1 MSLAGRTGA
10 AVRRGPLGQRTFSLL
25 TLGQATSTIGDFCY
39 AVALPWLVLS
49 QHGGPALL
57 GAVLACYGVP
67 RTVLIPVGGML
78 ADKIGPRA
86 IMLGADSVRC
96 ALAAGLAA
104 LAVTHT
110 VSLLALGPVAALI
123 GAGAGLFLPAAMSI
137 MPALLPGDQ
146 LQAGNAINGAVMEV
160 GALVGPAAGGVIVAL
175 AGSAAAFSADAGS
188 FLISALTLALIGSRW
203 APIRAQAA
211 AAPETAGT
219 PASAS
224 PADAALADPP
234 LADAGLAATSLADTA
249 LADTALADTALGDTA
264 LGDTALAASDLPADG
279 GIWTMLRHSQVLR
292 LFIVV
297 CVTANLA
304 FGGAFEVALP
314 ALAHARF
321 GAEGY
326 GAMLACLGAG
336 AVLGTLAAARGGKIH
351 RPAMASGYAFLIESL
366 AIGLIPFLG
375 GLPGAAAATFVF
387 GACNGFANTV
397 ILTQIQKWAP
407 PQLLGRVMSVIM
419 LSSMGSFPLSVFVT
433 GLLVRRFGAVP
444 FFPFAAV
451 FLAVS
456 ILFALTQRVY
466 RDFGSPGPQPAR
478 PSGQAA
484 LGSVR

>member
-1 MSLAGRTGA
+1 MSPAGRAGA
-10 AVRRGPLGQRTFSLL
+10 AVRRGPLGQRAFSLL
-25 TLGQATSTIGDFCY
+25 TLGQATSTLGDFCY

-57 GAVLACYGVP
+57 GAVLACYGIP
-67 RTVLIPVGGML
+67 RTILIPVGGIL

-96 ALAAGLAA
+96 ALAAGLAG

-123 GAGAGLFLPAAMSI
+123 GAGAGLFIPASMTI

-146 LQAGNAINGAVMEV
+146 LQAGNAINGAALEV
-160 GALVGPAAGGVIVAL
+160 GSLAGPAIGGVIVAL

-203 APIRAQAA
+203 APVRAQQAA
-211 AAPETAGT
+211 APAETAAA
-219 PASAS
+219 PAQ
-224 PADAALADPP
+224 ADAAPADLEPG
-234 LADAGLAATSLADTA
+234 A
-249 LADTALADTALGDTA
+249 
-264 LGDTALAASDLPADG
+264 DLPADG
-279 GIWTMLRHSQVLR
+279 GIWALLRHSQVLR

-297 CVTANLA
+297 CVAANLA

-326 GAMLACLGAG
+326 GAVLACLGAG
-336 AVLGTLAAARGGKIH
+336 AVIGTLAAARGGKIR

-366 AIGLIPFLG
+366 ATALIPFLG
-375 GLPGAAAATFVF
+375 GLPGAAAAAFVF
-387 GACNGFANTV
+387 GACNGFGNTV
-397 ILTQIQKWAP
+397 ILTHVQKWAP

-433 GLLVRRFGAVP
+433 GLLVKHFGPVP

-484 LGSVR
+484 LGSAR

>member
-67 RTVLIPVGGML
+67 RTILIPVGGML

-86 IMLGADSVRC
+86 IMLGADSVRF
-96 ALAAGLAA
+96 ALAAGLVV

-123 GAGAGLFLPAAMSI
+123 GAGEGLFIPSSMTI
-137 MPALLPGDQ
+137 MPALLPMDQ
-146 LQAGNAINGAVMEV
+146 LQAGNAINGSVMQV
-160 GALVGPAAGGVIVAL
+160 GALVGPAIGGVIVAL

-188 FLISALTLALIGSRW
+188 FLISVLTLALIGSRW
-203 APIRAQAA
+203 APIRARAA
-211 AAPETAGT
+211 AETAEAPLTEGCTAEGGT
-219 PASAS
+219 AE
-224 PADAALADPP
+224 
-234 LADAGLAATSLADTA
+234 GGT
-249 LADTALADTALGDTA
+249 
-264 LGDTALAASDLPADG
+264 AASDLPADG
-279 GIWTMLRHSQVLR
+279 GIWALLRHSQVLR

-297 CVTANLA
+297 CVAANLA

-326 GAMLACLGAG
+326 GAILACLGAG
-336 AVLGTLAAARGGKIH
+336 AVLGTLAAARGGKIR

-366 AIGLIPFLG
+366 ATGLIPFLG
-375 GLPGAAAATFVF
+375 GLPGAAAAAVVF
-387 GACNGFANTV
+387 GACNGFGNTV

-433 GLLVRRFGAVP
+433 GLLVKHFGAVP
-444 FFPFAAV
+444 FFPFAAI
-451 FLAVS
+451 FLAGS
-456 ILFALTQRVY
+456 ILFALTQRAY
-466 RDFGSPGPQPAR
+466 RDFGAPGPRPPAATLTPQPA
-478 PSGQAA
+478 Q
-484 LGSVR
+484 

>member
-57 GAVLACYGVP
+57 GAVLACYGIP
-67 RTVLIPVGGML
+67 RTILIPVGGML

-86 IMLGADSVRC
+86 IMLGADSVRF
-96 ALAAGLAA
+96 ALAAGLVV

-123 GAGAGLFLPAAMSI
+123 GAGEGLFIPSSMTI
-137 MPALLPGDQ
+137 MPALLPMDQ
-146 LQAGNAINGAVMEV
+146 LQAGNAINGSVMQV
-160 GALVGPAAGGVIVAL
+160 GALVGPAIGGVIVAL

-211 AAPETAGT
+211 AAPETAEA
-219 PASAS
+219 PVSAS
-224 PADAALADPP
+224 PADAP
-234 LADAGLAATSLADTA
+234 LAAEGSPMEGSTAKGSTAEGSTAAPDR
-249 LADTALADTALGDTA
+249 
-264 LGDTALAASDLPADG
+264 PADG
-279 GIWTMLRHSQVLR
+279 GIWALLRHSQVLR

-297 CVTANLA
+297 CVAANLA

-326 GAMLACLGAG
+326 GAILACLGAG
-336 AVLGTLAAARGGKIH
+336 AVLGTLAAARGGKIR

-366 AIGLIPFLG
+366 ATGLIPFLG
-375 GLPGAAAATFVF
+375 GLPGAAAAAVVF
-387 GACNGFANTV
+387 GACNGFGNTV

-433 GLLVRRFGAVP
+433 GLLVKHFGAVP
-444 FFPFAAV
+444 FFPFAAI
-451 FLAVS
+451 FLAGS
-456 ILFALTQRVY
+456 ILFALTQRAY
-466 RDFGSPGPQPAR
+466 RDFGAPGPTPPAAALTPQPA
-478 PSGQAA
+478 Q
-484 LGSVR
+484 